1 MIDKIKKKV
10 IFKLR
15 SIFIFNV
22 NFLIFVNG
30 CVCLLC
36 SEFVLGNNLF
46 FKYVFDG
53 KYKKEYFIFN
63 VFDIFK

>member
-1 MIDKIKKKV
+1 M
-10 IFKLR
+10 
-15 SIFIFNV
+15 

-53 KYKKEYFIFN
+53 KYIKKINLFLMFLIFLN
-63 VFDIFK
+63 EGKKL